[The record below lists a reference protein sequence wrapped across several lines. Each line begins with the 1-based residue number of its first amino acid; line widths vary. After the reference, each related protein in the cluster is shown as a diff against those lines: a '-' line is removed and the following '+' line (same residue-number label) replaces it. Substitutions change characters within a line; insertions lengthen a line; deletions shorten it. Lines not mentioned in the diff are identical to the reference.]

1 MSKLELIR
9 HLYGYNEWANS
20 KLLDAASRVPA
31 EQLLDARVAS
41 WGSLITD
48 LAHIGGAQA
57 VWLSRWQIGRNP
69 TSVIGV
75 QGMTTLDE
83 VHALFD
89 ESHAGLREYVS
100 IITEDA
106 VESEL
111 DYSDSRGNQN
121 RRPLWQLMTHVAN
134 HGTYHRGEIA
144 GALTSLGS
152 SPGDLDF
159 VLWELGIR

>member
-1 MSKLELIR
+1 
-9 HLYGYNEWANS
+9 
-20 KLLDAASRVPA
+20 
-31 EQLLDARVAS
+31 
-41 WGSLITD
+41 
-48 LAHIGGAQA
+48 
-57 VWLSRWQIGRNP
+57 
-69 TSVIGV
+69 
-75 QGMTTLDE
+75 MTTLDE
-83 VHALFD
+83 VNALVD

-144 GALTSLGS
+144 GALTALGS

-159 VLWELGIR
+159 VLWELGLRY